1 MSDNKVNNKL
11 DFRNVKTTQFDP
23 GQTNKMAFSELQS
36 AFRHYET
43 NAILRDAYTHFVQEL
58 DGDSRPTKVTYYQA
72 ISPASDRLN
81 VRADSGGDLA
91 GLYFT
96 LQEFITK
103 QTHVFWFKVSGSGS
117 APGIGDVEHEIA
129 LNNND
134 PASVV
139 AFAVKN
145 AIEATDEFYVIDSNL
160 LSSYADIQYYQFGDT
175 QALDTGTTGF
185 LSSRLVEGE
194 SFEVGEACI
203 EYDVDG
209 NPIWNGNLLKGMV
222 YNSFAG
228 TFQSSGSAGVEDCGP
243 IDFVDDLKE
252 NNRLKIDVIGSL
264 NFASTSACAYLN
276 QTTQQNNIDQTGE
289 VLVIDNS
296 PMNTDPVVIDLSTSG
311 EYLITASGNFE
322 FDLKVTADTNDG
334 ARRTSRTVLEKFN
347 IVTSIWEEIDINLG
361 STVAY
366 GYHRNNASGENTA
379 SSKIILA
386 VSSNDKFRYK
396 IKCLN
401 NGLIKTV
408 PEGISLSIKQV

>member
-1 MSDNKVNNKL
+1 MSFNKKNNSL
-11 DFRNVKTTQFDP
+11 DFRNVKNTQFDP

-43 NAILRDAYTHFVQEL
+43 NAILKDAYTHFVQEL

-72 ISPASDRLN
+72 SRPASDRLN

-145 AIEATDEFYVIDSNL
+145 AIEATDEFYVLDSNL
-160 LSSYADIQYYQFGDT
+160 LSSYADIQYYQFGET

-194 SFEVGEACI
+194 SFEVGEAI
-203 EYDVDG
+203 LSYNVDG
-209 NPIWNGNLLKGMV
+209 HPVYNGNVLKGLL
-222 YNSFAG
+222 YNPYTASFDVERDEIEVSAVVSLEPLISTDPEVFNIDMPTAG
-228 TFQSSGSAGVEDCGP
+228 TEYSLTIP
-243 IDFVDDLKE
+243 VDVK
-252 NNRLKIDVIGSL
+252 RFS
-264 NFASTSACAYLN
+264 
-276 QTTQQNNIDQTGE
+276 
-289 VLVIDNS
+289 
-296 PMNTDPVVIDLSTSG
+296 M
-311 EYLITASGNFE
+311 
-322 FDLKVTADTNDG
+322 
-334 ARRTSRTVLEKFN
+334 
-347 IVTSIWEEIDINLG
+347 
-361 STVAY
+361 
-366 GYHRNNASGENTA
+366 
-379 SSKIILA
+379 
-386 VSSNDKFRYK
+386 K
-396 IKCLN
+396 IKDNLAKYEVSWVSGGPTYSISRGTEYSEE
-401 NGLIKTV
+401 GLKLEVGKDTV
-408 PEGISLSIKQV
+408 YFKGTKDNLVMEFITWK